1 MWNQFH
7 TKIHAPCRNYGPGL
21 RHTEGST
28 RSELSASA
36 WSPPTLA
43 AAMAPKKSKSTP
55 AEYKTGPTT
64 WMVEYHWQA
73 VEDLK
78 GFSDRE
84 QKGVLTVADFLR
96 QLGTKIKEPHMKP
109 ITGEK
114 KIRELRPSGGRVLV
128 RPLYFQADERT
139 FKIVAI
145 APESRTDPSGF
156 GAAVRR
162 ARDRAK
168 RDYGVEI

>member
-1 MWNQFH
+1 
-7 TKIHAPCRNYGPGL
+7 
-21 RHTEGST
+21 
-28 RSELSASA
+28 
-36 WSPPTLA
+36 
-43 AAMAPKKSKSTP
+43 MAPKKSKP
-55 AEYKTGPTT
+55 APAAAKTSPTT
-64 WMVEYHWQA
+64 WIVEYHWQA

-78 GFSDRE
+78 SFNDRE

-109 ITGEK
+109 IIGER
-114 KIRELRPSGGRVLV
+114 KIRELRPGGGRVLV

-145 APESRTDPSGF
+145 APESQSDPSGF
-156 GAAVRR
+156 EAAVKR

>member
-1 MWNQFH
+1 M
-7 TKIHAPCRNYGPGL
+7 
-21 RHTEGST
+21 
-28 RSELSASA
+28 AS
-36 WSPPTLA
+36 
-43 AAMAPKKSKSTP
+43 KKSKAAQS
-55 AEYKTGPTT
+55 ATGKQAPTT
-64 WMVEYHWQA
+64 WIVEYHWQA

-78 GFSDRE
+78 GFNDRE

-114 KIRELRPSGGRVLV
+114 KIRELRPGGGRVLV

-145 APESRTDPSGF
+145 APEAQANPSGF
-156 GAAVRR
+156 DAALKR